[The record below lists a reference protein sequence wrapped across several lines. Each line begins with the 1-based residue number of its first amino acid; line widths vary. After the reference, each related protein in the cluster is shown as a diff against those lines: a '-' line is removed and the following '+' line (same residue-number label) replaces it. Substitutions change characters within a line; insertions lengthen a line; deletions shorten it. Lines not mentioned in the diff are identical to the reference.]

1 MRLLPSVFLLCVP
14 ALALGDD
21 GLDPHLQ
28 RFLNVYAV
36 VEQQFADP
44 VDPEA
49 AFYQGVLPSM
59 LHTLDPHSAF
69 LNRDQ
74 YERLQ
79 EMRTSTE
86 KGFGSVVS
94 LLPGRVIV
102 LQTLPGSPSAR
113 SGLSPGDEIV
123 VINRYPLARMTIDQ
137 LISLLGQ
144 SRQDRAEL
152 MVKRPGFA
160 RLIPMDLIPAEM
172 ADPSVRR
179 SFLIEPGLAYVKL
192 ANFDE
197 NTAEELRQAIDGL
210 GGDELSGL
218 ILDLRGN
225 PGGIVESAV
234 MAAAL
239 FLKPGENILWIRAKE
254 GPKEEVKVPEGYKP
268 YGFRVCVLI
277 DDQTASAAELMA
289 GALQDHDRAWIVGV
303 PSFGKG
309 LVQSVF
315 PLSEGAAVALT
326 TARYLT
332 PSGRSIQRPL
342 ADCQLYAL
350 ASCLDSS
357 DTGKQFKTDA
367 GRVVEEGGGITPD
380 EIVFPRR
387 YTRTRFETAMEGSNS
402 FLEFAQKHVR
412 RHGKVSADFEVSSRM
427 LDDFQLFLSE
437 REIRPG
443 LAEWSSTVGFIRSR
457 LKQEFFN
464 LSLGVEEGDQI
475 EARRDPM
482 VLAAL
487 RHLRAGSTGHP

>member
-1 MRLLPSVFLLCVP
+1 MRLLSSVFLLCVP

-21 GLDPHLQ
+21 GLDLHLQ
-28 RFLNVYAV
+28 RFLDVYAV

-44 VDPEA
+44 VDPETT
-49 AFYQGVLPSM
+49 FYQGVLPSM

-69 LNRDQ
+69 LDRDQ

-123 VINRYPLARMTIDQ
+123 VINRYPLAPLTIHQ
-137 LISLLGQ
+137 LVSLLGQ

-179 SFLIEPGLAYVKL
+179 SFVIEPGLAYVKL
-192 ANFDE
+192 ANFE
-197 NTAEELRQAIDGL
+197 QNTAEELRQAIDGL
-210 GGDELSGL
+210 DGDELSGL

-234 MAAAL
+234 MAAAF

-326 TARYLT
+326 TAKYLT

-342 ADCQLYAL
+342 ADCELYAL

-357 DTGKQFKTDA
+357 DKGKQFKTDA

-380 EIVFPRR
+380 EIVFPRP
-387 YTRTRFETAMEGSNS
+387 YTRFEAAMEGSNS
-402 FLEFAQKHVR
+402 FLEFAQEQLR
-412 RHGKVSADFEVSSRM
+412 REGKVSGDFEVSSRM

-437 REIRPG
+437 RKIRPG
-443 LAEWSSTVGFIRSR
+443 LAEWSATVSFIRSR

-464 LSLGVEEGDQI
+464 LSLGVQEGDQI
-475 EARRDPM
+475 EVRRDPM

-487 RHLRAGSTGHP
+487 RNLGAGSAGHP

>member
-1 MRLLPSVFLLCVP
+1 MRLLSSVFLLCVP

-21 GLDPHLQ
+21 GLDLHLQ
-28 RFLNVYAV
+28 RFLDVYAV

-44 VDPEA
+44 VDPETT
-49 AFYQGVLPSM
+49 FYQGVLPSM

-69 LNRDQ
+69 LDRDQ

-123 VINRYPLARMTIDQ
+123 VINRYPLAPLTIHQ
-137 LISLLGQ
+137 LVSLLGQ

-179 SFLIEPGLAYVKL
+179 SFVVEPGLAYVKL
-192 ANFDE
+192 ANFEE

-234 MAAAL
+234 MAAAF

-326 TARYLT
+326 TAKYLT

-342 ADCQLYAL
+342 ADCELYAL

-357 DTGKQFKTDA
+357 DKGKQFKTDA
-367 GRVVEEGGGITPD
+367 GRAVEEGGGITPD
-380 EIVFPRR
+380 EIVFPRP
-387 YTRTRFETAMEGSNS
+387 YTRFEAAMEGSNS
-402 FLEFAQKHVR
+402 FLEFAQEQLR
-412 RHGKVSADFEVSSRM
+412 REGKVSGDFEVSSRM

-437 REIRPG
+437 RKIRPG
-443 LAEWSSTVGFIRSR
+443 LAEWSSTVSFIRSR

-464 LSLGVEEGDQI
+464 LSFGVQEGDQI
-475 EARRDPM
+475 EVRRDPM

-487 RHLRAGSTGHP
+487 RNLGAGSAGHP